1 MLVLDRY
8 QALGTRFWIEVYDED
23 INVDA
28 IASTLISCIDEF
40 ENKYSR
46 FDDASFLNMHTL
58 EDLLK
63 DEEVGDILEKSFV
76 FMRESDGVF
85 NIFIKDK
92 LEEKGYGIKRDVNK
106 NNIDLGGIGKGYL
119 IDKLASILKVKFNL
133 KYFLINGGGDM
144 YMTSDN
150 EIPIDIYMQHPVND
164 DEYIYKI
171 SLKDQAFTASSSF
184 KRKWIKSNNKSD
196 YDKFDNDISDS
207 DNTVNHFISP
217 DSTEVWSAS
226 YVIAD
231 DAMTADVYATVLCIE
246 PDPTLIKNK
255 VYANT
260 IEYFVIKEGEI
271 YKSSGFDSFIKDDS
285 FTKDKYN
292 I

>member
-1 MLVLDRY
+1 MLVLEGY

-63 DEEVGDILEKSFV
+63 DEEAGDILEKSFV
-76 FMRESDGVF
+76 FMRESDGVL

-92 LEEKGYGIKRDVNK
+92 LEEKGYGIKHEVNK

>member
-1 MLVLDRY
+1 MLVLDEY
-8 QALGTRFWIEVYDED
+8 LALGTRFWVEIYDEG
-23 INVDA
+23 INVEV
-28 IASTLISCIDEF
+28 IASTMIGCIEEF
-40 ENKYSR
+40 EKKYSR
-46 FDDASFLNMHTL
+46 FNDASFLNMYTL

-92 LEEKGYGIKRDVNK
+92 LEEKGYGIKHNINK

-144 YMTSDN
+144 YMTSDH
-150 EIPIDIYMQHPVND
+150 EMPIDIYMQHPVND

-171 SLKDQAFTASSSF
+171 SLKDQGFAASSSF
-184 KRKWIKSNNKSD
+184 KRKWIKS
-196 YDKFDNDISDS
+196 DNDKPNDDRSGDI
-207 DNTVNHFISP
+207 VNHFISP
-217 DSTEVWSAS
+217 LGDEVWAAS
-226 YVIAD
+226 YVIATN
-231 DAMTADVYATVLCIE
+231 AMAADVYATVLCID
-246 PDPTLIKNK
+246 PDLALIKSK
-255 VYANT
+255 GYSNT
-260 IEYFVIKEGEI
+260 IEYFIIKDDEI
-271 YKSSGFDSFIKDDS
+271 YKSYGFDSFIKDDS